1 MSRNYSCL
9 DLLLGEL
16 QNGLITVFAQPVHT
30 VRENPSIGIQ
40 EADLSAAEVRQ
51 SAGFM
56 RVNHT
61 GEVCAQSLYRGQA
74 LCARHAPVSEF
85 LNQAVDEEQDHLVWC
100 HQRLNELQ
108 ANRSV
113 LNFYWYTHS
122 FFLGW
127 LAGRMGDGWSLGFVE
142 ETEIQVGR
150 HLQKHMKNLSVEDQ
164 KSRAIIL
171 QMDKDEAKHAETA
184 KQLGAKELP
193 AWVKGVMGAHSKIMT
208 TLAYWL

>member
-1 MSRNYSCL
+1 MSRNYSFL
-9 DLLLGEL
+9 DLFLAEL
-16 QNGLITVFAQPVHT
+16 QNALTTVFAQPVHT
-30 VRENPSIGIQ
+30 ERENPSTATQ
-40 EADLSAAEVRQ
+40 ETELSAVEIRQ

-61 GEVCAQSLYRGQA
+61 GEVCAQALYRGQA
-74 LCARHAPVSEF
+74 LCARHSPVIEF
-85 LNQAVDEEQDHLVWC
+85 LSQAVDEEQDHLVWC

-108 ANRSV
+108 AKRSV

-142 ETEIQVGR
+142 ETEFQVSR
-150 HLQKHMKNLSVEDQ
+150 HLQKHMKNLSAEDE

-171 QMDKDEAKHAETA
+171 QMDIDEKKHAEKA
-184 KQLGAKELP
+184 KELGANELP
-193 AWVKGVMGAHSKIMT
+193 AWVKGLMSVHSKVMT
-208 TLAYWL
+208 TLAYWV